1 MADAL
6 ASGASTRKGVGV
18 QVPSR
23 APNTS
28 RARKCFLYPY
38 AVTTYAYLGPRG
50 TFTESALRT
59 ITNPDDQLIPYANVT
74 AALDAVRKGDAQRAL
89 VPIENSVEGV
99 VARTLDELAIGEPLV
114 IYGEVT
120 IPVLFAMM
128 VLPGNEKKSIKRIAT
143 HPHAEA
149 QCRLYIA
156 ANHPEAE
163 MIVTA
168 STAAAAQSLSS
179 EEFDAAIAA
188 PIAAEL
194 HNLTIIAENIG
205 DNDGAVTR
213 FVLVGKPGS
222 VPVPTGHD
230 RTSLAAFIGADHA
243 GALLEVLT
251 EFSVRGVNL
260 TFIQSR
266 PTGRELGHYHFI
278 IDAEGHINEERVGD
292 ALTGLRRICE
302 DVRYLGS
309 YPRAD
314 KVAPTTSTA
323 TTDSSFVAADSWL
336 KDVRAGKTI

>member
-1 MADAL
+1 M
-6 ASGASTRKGVGV
+6 TR
-18 QVPSR
+18 
-23 APNTS
+23 
-28 RARKCFLYPY
+28 
-38 AVTTYAYLGPRG
+38 YAYLGPAG
-50 TFTESALRT
+50 TFTEAALRT
-59 ITNPDDQLIPYANVT
+59 ISQSGDELLPYSNVT
-74 AALDAVRKGDAQRAL
+74 AALDAVRHGKADRAL

-120 IPVLFAMM
+120 LPVSFALL
-128 VLPGNEKKSIKRIAT
+128 VSKGNEKNPIKKIAT

-149 QCRLYIA
+149 QCRTFIA
-156 ANHPEAE
+156 KNYPDAE
-163 MIVTA
+163 IIITS
-168 STAAAAQSLSS
+168 STAAAAQSLTKN
-179 EEFDAAIAA
+179 EFDAAIAA
-188 PIAAEL
+188 PIAAETYGL
-194 HNLTIIAENIG
+194 STVATNIG

-213 FVLVGKPGS
+213 FVLVGKPGT
-222 VPVPTGHD
+222 VPSPTGHD

-292 ALTGLRRICE
+292 ALMGLRRICE

-309 YPRAD
+309 YP
-314 KVAPTTSTA
+314 
-323 TTDSSFVAADSWL
+323 
-336 KDVRAGKTI
+336 